1 MEVRLPW
8 PELIMSFPFKLW
20 IPLGV
25 VAAVSS
31 GALAQNSSPTPR
43 ELFYHPDPSQDVTH
57 KTGAKGSK
65 RSGKTGGTSQGS
77 GGSGELAGGG
87 HIVKVSMQD
96 PLGITYTLRKAV
108 GDSMVDVSP
117 DATFHTDDRID
128 FVVQSNYAGYLYIG
142 SKDSSGS
149 WTPLF
154 PSSEIANG
162 NNHVEAYRRYTM
174 PPGVRKIKFYE
185 PTGMEEV
192 FILFSKEPVAD
203 FEKLLHGEKPNGPAA
218 KPLQMAKVELP
229 GSMVDRLRN
238 TSSRDL
244 RIEKID
250 EDGPGDHKE
259 KAVYVVNR
267 SGKSDSQVWADL
279 KLVHK

>member
-1 MEVRLPW
+1 
-8 PELIMSFPFKLW
+8 MSFSSKLW
-20 IPLGV
+20 IRLGII
-25 VAAVSS
+25 AALSS
-31 GALAQNSSPTPR
+31 GSLAQNTPTPR

-57 KTGAKGSK
+57 KAVKGSK
-65 RSGKTGGTSQGS
+65 TGSTKTGGNPQTGA
-77 GGSGELAGGG
+77 GELPGGG
-87 HIVKVSMQD
+87 RIVKVSMQD

-174 PPGVRKIKFYE
+174 PPGIRKIKFYE

-203 FEKLLHGEKPNGPAA
+203 FEKLLRGEKSNGPAA

-250 EDGPGDHKE
+250 EDGAGDHKE
-259 KAVYVVNR
+259 KAVYVINS